1 MMQNW
6 HLYDEQFWRYKF
18 FFLANYHLD
27 ILYLFSPNLR
37 IHGKSGQ
44 KTVHSPGIDP
54 AEMFKWN
61 LYWSPQ
67 AQTFV

>member
-6 HLYDEQFWRYKF
+6 HLYDEQLWRYKF

-27 ILYLFSPNLR
+27 ILYLFSPHLPM
-37 IHGKSGQ
+37 HSKSGK

-54 AEMFKWN
+54 AEMFKRN
-61 LYWSPQ
+61 LQ
-67 AQTFV
+67 